1 MIIISEVKQ
10 LPLWGKIIYGTGSGG
25 FSLIDRVL
33 ITWLFYYYIT
43 SPLEGVEALMPPFA
57 FGVIMFIGRAIDA
70 VADPVIARWSDNHK
84 SRMGRRMPFML
95 FSGVAYA
102 AVFILLFYP
111 PVAETSALNSVYLA
125 VLLGIYFALFTAYV
139 GPYLALLPELA
150 RSTKDRVDL
159 ATFRAVFMLLG
170 VGIALIGS
178 GMLIGTLG
186 FHGMV
191 WAMAGLGLVLLYL
204 PLLIKEKDYADAKP
218 ATLSLIKAVTTTFKN
233 KAFTVYLA
241 GNVTFWLGFNIIT
254 LNLPL
259 YVTILLGGTEDETS
273 IYFGLAFV
281 VALLFFPVV
290 NIFSKKLGLK
300 AVMMFA
306 LVAFMVLLP
315 LFFFLGQPMIGLSPE
330 VFGYII
336 MGLAG
341 LPLAVIFI
349 VPEAIVAEV
358 SDLEENLSGQR
369 REAMY
374 FGAQGFILKLA
385 LGLSTII
392 TGTLLQLFGSTAAQP
407 LGIQLTG
414 PVSALF
420 ILVGVVVFTRYP
432 EKEVR
437 AFERNRGTSS
447 LSQ

>member
-1 MIIISEVKQ
+1 MRELKQ
-10 LPLWGKIIYGTGSGG
+10 LPLWGKVIYGAGSGG
-25 FSLIDRVL
+25 FSLVDRVL

-57 FGVIMFIGRAIDA
+57 FGIIMFLGRAIDA
-70 VADPVIARWSDNHK
+70 IADPVIARWSDNY
-84 SRMGRRMPFML
+84 RGRLGRRMPFML
-95 FSGVAYA
+95 FSGVAYVV
-102 AVFILLFYP
+102 VFVLLFYP
-111 PVAETSALNSVYLA
+111 PVAETSVLNTVYLA
-125 VLLGIYFALFTAYV
+125 VLLAVYFSLFTAYV
-139 GPYLALLPELA
+139 CPYLALLPELA
-150 RSTKDRVDL
+150 RSNKDRVDL

-178 GMLIGTLG
+178 GILIGRLG

-191 WAMAGLGLVLLYL
+191 WALAALGLVLLYL
-204 PLLIKEKDYADAKP
+204 PLAIKERDYAEAKP
-218 ATLSLIKAVTTTFKN
+218 ATLGLTEAIKTTFKN
-233 KAFTVYLA
+233 HAFVIYLV

-259 YVTILLGGTEDETS
+259 YVTVLLGGTEDEAS

-281 VALLFFPVV
+281 VALLFFPAV

-306 LVAFMVLLP
+306 LVAFLVLLP
-315 LFFFLGQPMIGLSPE
+315 LFFFLGQPVLGLSPE
-330 VFGYII
+330 VFGYIL
-336 MGLAG
+336 MALAG

-349 VPEAIVAEV
+349 VPEAIVAAV
-358 SDLEENLSGQR
+358 SDLEEKLSGQR

-385 LGLSTII
+385 LGLSTVI
-392 TGTLLQLFGSTAAQP
+392 TGGLLQVFGSTAEQP

-420 ILVGVVVFTRYP
+420 ILIGVIVFSRYP
-432 EKEVR
+432 EQEVQ
-437 AFERNRGTSS
+437 AYEKSKSGSEAG
-447 LSQ
+447 

>member
-1 MIIISEVKQ
+1 MGDLKQ
-10 LPLWGKIIYGTGSGG
+10 LPLWGKIVYGAGSGG

-57 FGVIMFIGRAIDA
+57 FGIIMFLGRAIDA
-70 VADPVIARWSDNHK
+70 VADPVIARWSDNY
-84 SRMGRRMPFML
+84 RGRLGRRMPFML

-102 AVFILLFYP
+102 LIFVLLFYP
-111 PVAETSALNSVYLA
+111 PVAETSALNTIYLA
-125 VLLGIYFALFTAYV
+125 VLLAIYFSLFTAYV
-139 GPYLALLPELA
+139 CPYLALLPELA
-150 RSTKDRVDL
+150 RSNKDRVDL

-178 GMLIGTLG
+178 GILIGMLG

-191 WAMAGLGLVLLYL
+191 WSLAALGLVLLYL
-204 PLLIKEKDYADAKP
+204 PLAIKERDYAEAKP
-218 ATLSLIKAVTTTFKN
+218 ATLGLAEAIKTTFKN
-233 KAFTVYLA
+233 HAFVIYLV

-259 YVTILLGGTEDETS
+259 YVTVLLGGTEDEAS

-281 VALLFFPVV
+281 VALLFFPAV
-290 NIFSKKLGLK
+290 NIFSKKIGLK

-315 LFFFLGQPMIGLSPE
+315 LFYFLGQPVLGLAPE
-330 VFGYII
+330 VFGYIL
-336 MGLAG
+336 MALAG

-349 VPEAIVAEV
+349 VPEAIVAAV
-358 SDLEENLSGQR
+358 SDLEEKLSGQR

-385 LGLSTII
+385 LGLSTVI
-392 TGTLLQLFGSTAAQP
+392 TGALLQVFGSTVDQP

-420 ILVGVVVFTRYP
+420 ILVGVVVFRRYP
-432 EKEVR
+432 EEEVR
-437 AFERNRGTSS
+437 AYEKSKAT
-447 LSQ
+447 

>member
-1 MIIISEVKQ
+1 LKEIKQ

-43 SPLEGVEALMPPFA
+43 SPIEGVEALMPPFA
-57 FGVIMFIGRAIDA
+57 FGIIMFLGRAVDA
-70 VADPVIARWSDNHK
+70 VADPVIARWSDNYK
-84 SRMGRRMPFML
+84 SRLGRRMPFML

-102 AVFILLFYP
+102 AVFVALFYP
-111 PVAETSALNSVYLA
+111 PVAETSAVNTVYLA
-125 VLLGIYFALFTAYV
+125 VLLGVYFTLFTAYV
-139 GPYLALLPELA
+139 CPYLALLPELA

-170 VGIALIGS
+170 VGVALIGS
-178 GMLIGTLG
+178 GILIGMIG

-191 WAMAGLGLVLLYL
+191 WIMAVLGMVLLYL
-204 PLLIKEKDYADAKP
+204 PLIIKEKDYAEAEP
-218 ATLSLIKAVTTTFKN
+218 ATLGLIEAISTTFKN
-233 KAFTVYLA
+233 HAFVIYLI

-259 YVTILLGGTEDETS
+259 YVTVLLGGTEDEVS
-273 IYFGLAFV
+273 IFFGLAFV

-290 NIFSKKLGLK
+290 NIMSKKVGLK

-315 LFFFLGQPMIGLSPE
+315 LFFVLGQPVLGLTPE
-330 VFGYII
+330 IFGYIL
-336 MGLAG
+336 MTLVG

-349 VPEAIVAEV
+349 IPDAIVAEV
-358 SDLEENLSGQR
+358 SDLEEKLSGQK

-392 TGTLLQLFGSTAAQP
+392 TGALLQLFGSTAAEP

-420 ILVGVVVFTRYP
+420 ILIGVLVFSRYP

-437 AFERNRGTSS
+437 SFRRER
-447 LSQ
+447 

>member
-1 MIIISEVKQ
+1 MNQVKQ
-10 LPLWGKIIYGTGSGG
+10 LPFWGKIIYGAGSGG

-57 FGVIMFIGRAIDA
+57 FGIIMFLGRAVDA

-84 SRMGRRMPFML
+84 GKMGRRLPFML

-102 AVFILLFYP
+102 AVFIALFYP
-111 PVAETSALNSVYLA
+111 PIAENSPLNSVFLA
-125 VLLGIYFALFTAYV
+125 VMLGLYFILFTTYV
-139 GPYLALLPELA
+139 NPYLALLPELA
-150 RSTKDRVDL
+150 RTAKDRVDL
-159 ATFRAVFMLLG
+159 ATFRAIFMLLG
-170 VGIALIGS
+170 VGVALIGS
-178 GMLIGTLG
+178 GILIGMFS

-191 WAMAGLGLVLLYL
+191 WIMAILGLIMLYL
-204 PLLIKEKDYADAKP
+204 PMLIKERDYAEAKP
-218 ATLSLIKAVTTTFKN
+218 ATLGLTEAIRTTFKN
-233 KAFTVYLA
+233 HAFLIYLT

-259 YVTILLGGTEDETS
+259 YVTILMGGTEDDTS

-290 NIFSKKLGLK
+290 NILSKNIGLK

-306 LVAFMVLLP
+306 LVAFLVLLP
-315 LFFFLGQPMIGLSPE
+315 FFYFLGQPMLGLTPE
-330 VFGYII
+330 VFGYIL

-349 VPEAIVAEV
+349 VPDAIVAEV
-358 SDLEENLSGQR
+358 SDLEIKLSGQR

-385 LGLSTII
+385 MGLSTVI
-392 TGTLLQLFGSTAAQP
+392 TSALLQFFGSTAAEP

-414 PVSALF
+414 PVSAIF
-420 ILVGVVVFTRYP
+420 ILVGVIVFTRYP

-437 AFERNRGTSS
+437 AYRR
-447 LSQ
+447 

>member
-1 MIIISEVKQ
+1 MSELKQ
-10 LPLWGKIIYGTGSGG
+10 LPLWGKIIYGSGSGG

-57 FGVIMFIGRAIDA
+57 FGIIMFLGRAIDA
-70 VADPVIARWSDNHK
+70 VADPVIARWSDNHQGK
-84 SRMGRRMPFML
+84 LGRRMPFML
-95 FSGVAYA
+95 FSGIAYA
-102 AVFILLFYP
+102 AVFVLLFYP
-111 PVAETSALNSVYLA
+111 PVAEKSALNSVFLA
-125 VLLGIYFALFTAYV
+125 VMLGLYFTLFTAYV
-139 GPYLALLPELA
+139 CPYLALLPELA
-150 RSTKDRVDL
+150 RSTRDRVDL

-170 VGIALIGS
+170 VGVALIGS
-178 GMLIGTLG
+178 GILIGMFS
-186 FHGMV
+186 FHAMV
-191 WAMAGLGLVLLYL
+191 WIMAVLGLVLLYL
-204 PLLIKEKDYADAKP
+204 PLLIKERDYAEAKP
-218 ATLSLIKAVTTTFKN
+218 ATLGLMEAVSTTFKN
-233 KAFTVYLA
+233 RAFLIYLV

-259 YVTILLGGTEDETS
+259 YVTVLLRGTEDDTS

-281 VALLFFPVV
+281 IALLFFPVV
-290 NIFSKKLGLK
+290 NLASKRVGLK

-306 LVAFMVLLP
+306 LVSFLILLP
-315 LFFFLGQPMIGLSPE
+315 FFYFLGQPMFGLTPE
-330 VFGYII
+330 VFGYIL

-349 VPEAIVAEV
+349 VPDAIVAAV
-358 SDLEENLSGQR
+358 SDLELKLSGQR

-385 LGLSTII
+385 MGLSTLI
-392 TGTLLQLFGSTAAQP
+392 TGALLQLFGSTIAQP

-420 ILVGVVVFTRYP
+420 ILIGVVVFFRYP
-432 EKEVR
+432 EQEVR
-437 AFERNRGTSS
+437 AYE
-447 LSQ
+447 QEA

>member
-1 MIIISEVKQ
+1 LTVKQ
-10 LPLWGKIIYGTGSGG
+10 LPLWGKIIYGSGSGG

-57 FGVIMFIGRAIDA
+57 FGIIMFLGRAIDA
-70 VADPVIARWSDNHK
+70 VADPVIARWSDNY
-84 SRMGRRMPFML
+84 SGRMGRRMPFML

-102 AVFILLFYP
+102 AVFVFLFYP

-125 VLLGIYFALFTAYV
+125 IMLGLYFTLFTAYV
-139 GPYLALLPELA
+139 SPYLALLPELA
-150 RSTKDRVDL
+150 RTTQDRVDL
-159 ATFRAVFMLLG
+159 ATFRAIFMLLG

-178 GMLIGTLG
+178 GILIGMFG

-191 WAMAGLGLVLLYL
+191 WMMAGLGIVLLYL
-204 PLLIKEKDYADAKP
+204 PLIIKERDYADSKP
-218 ATLSLIKAVTTTFKN
+218 ATLGLLEAVGTTFKN
-233 KAFTVYLA
+233 HAFVAYLI

-259 YVTILLGGTEDETS
+259 YVTVLLGGTEDDTT
-273 IYFGLAFV
+273 IFFGLAFV

-290 NIFSKKLGLK
+290 NIVSKKTGLK

-306 LVAFMVLLP
+306 LVAFMILLP
-315 LFFFLGQPMIGLSPE
+315 LFYFLGQPMFGLTPE
-330 VFGYII
+330 IFGYIL

-341 LPLAVIFI
+341 IPLAVIFI
-349 VPEAIVAEV
+349 VPDAIVAEV
-358 SDLEENLSGQR
+358 SDLEGKLSGQK

-385 LGLSTII
+385 LGLSTVI
-392 TGTLLQLFGSTAAQP
+392 TGSLLQFFGSTPAEP

-414 PVSALF
+414 PVSAFF
-420 ILVGVVVFTRYP
+420 ILIGIIVFTRYP

-437 AFERNRGTSS
+437 AYRR
-447 LSQ
+447 Q

>member
-1 MIIISEVKQ
+1 MKLGQVKQ
-10 LPLWGKIIYGTGSGG
+10 LPLWGKIIYGAGSGG

-43 SPLEGVEALMPPFA
+43 SPMEGVEALMPPFA
-57 FGVIMFIGRAIDA
+57 FGIIMFMGRAIDA
-70 VADPVIARWSDNHK
+70 VADPVIARWSDNH
-84 SRMGRRMPFML
+84 SGRLGRRMPFML

-102 AVFILLFYP
+102 AVFIMLFYP
-111 PVAETSALNSVYLA
+111 PVAETSAWNSLYAA
-125 VLLGIYFALFTAYV
+125 VLLAVYFTLFTAYV

-150 RSTKDRVDL
+150 RTTQDRVDL

-170 VGIALIGS
+170 VGLALIGS
-178 GMLIGTLG
+178 GIMIGMVG
-186 FHGMV
+186 FHSMV
-191 WAMAGLGLVLLYL
+191 WIMAAIGLVLLYL
-204 PLLIKEKDYADAKP
+204 PLLIKEKDYTEAKP
-218 ATLSLIKAVTTTFKN
+218 ATLGLLEAIKTTFN
-233 KAFTVYLA
+233 NRPFVVYLV

-259 YVTILLGGTEDETS
+259 YVTVLLGGTEDETA

-281 VALLFFPVV
+281 IALLFFPAV
-290 NIFSKKLGLK
+290 NITSKKTGLK

-315 LFFFLGQPMIGLSPE
+315 LFYFLGRPVLGLTPE

-349 VPEAIVAEV
+349 VPDAIVAEV
-358 SDLEENLSGQR
+358 SDLEGKLSGQK

-385 LGLSTII
+385 LGLSTVI
-392 TGTLLQLFGSTAAQP
+392 TGALLQVFGSTPDQP

-420 ILVGVVVFTRYP
+420 ILVGVIVFSRYP

-437 AFERNRGTSS
+437 AYRR
-447 LSQ
+447 

>member
-1 MIIISEVKQ
+1 MNQVKQ
-10 LPLWGKIIYGTGSGG
+10 LTLLGKIIYGTGSGG

-57 FGVIMFIGRAIDA
+57 FGIIMFLGRAIDA
-70 VADPVIARWSDNHK
+70 VADPVIARWSDNHQGK
-84 SRMGRRMPFML
+84 MGRRMPFML
-95 FSGVAYA
+95 FSGVAYTF
-102 AVFILLFYP
+102 VFIALFYP
-111 PVAETSALNSVYLA
+111 PVAENSILNSIFLA
-125 VLLGIYFALFTAYV
+125 VMLGLYFILFTAYV

-150 RSTKDRVDL
+150 RTAKDRVDL

-170 VGIALIGS
+170 VGTALIGS
-178 GMLIGTLG
+178 GILIGLLG

-191 WAMAGLGLVLLYL
+191 WVLAALGLVMLYL
-204 PLLIKEKDYADAKP
+204 PMLIKEKDYAEAKP
-218 ATLSLIKAVTTTFKN
+218 ATLGLVEAVKTTFKN
-233 KAFTVYLA
+233 RAFVIYLI

-259 YVTILLGGTEDETS
+259 YVTILLGGTEDDTS

-281 VALLFFPVV
+281 VALIFFPVV
-290 NIFSKKLGLK
+290 NILSKKIGLK

-306 LVAFMVLLP
+306 LVAFLVLLP
-315 LFFFLGQPMIGLSPE
+315 LFYFLGQPMPGLTPE
-330 VFGYII
+330 VFGYLL

-349 VPEAIVAEV
+349 VPDAIVAEV
-358 SDLEENLSGQR
+358 SDLEEKLSGQR

-385 LGLSTII
+385 LGISTVI
-392 TGTLLQLFGSTAAQP
+392 TSALLQFFGNTAAEP

-414 PVSALF
+414 PVSAIF
-420 ILVGVVVFTRYP
+420 ILIGVIVFTRYP

-437 AFERNRGTSS
+437 AYRR
-447 LSQ
+447 

>member
-1 MIIISEVKQ
+1 MSGIKQ
-10 LPLWGKIIYGTGSGG
+10 LPWWGKIIYGTGSGG
-25 FSLIDRVL
+25 FSLIDRVM

-43 SPLEGVEALMPPFA
+43 SPLEGIEALMPPFT
-57 FGVIMFIGRAIDA
+57 FGIIMFLGRAIDA
-70 VADPVIARWSDNHK
+70 LADPVIARWSDNH
-84 SRMGRRMPFML
+84 RGRLGRRMPFLL
-95 FSGVAYA
+95 FSGIAYT

-125 VLLGIYFALFTAYV
+125 LLLGMYFSLFTAYV
-139 GPYLALLPELA
+139 CPYLALLPELA
-150 RSTKDRVDL
+150 RTTKDRVDL

-170 VGIALIGS
+170 VGAALIGS
-178 GMLIGTLG
+178 GILIGILG

-191 WAMAGLGLVLLYL
+191 WAMAAIGFILLYL
-204 PLLIKEKDYADAKP
+204 PLLIRERDYAEAKP
-218 ATLSLIKAVTTTFKN
+218 ASLGLVDAIKTTFKN
-233 KAFTVYLA
+233 KAFVIYLV

-259 YVTILLGGTEDETS
+259 YVTVLLRGTEGETS

-281 VALLFFPVV
+281 IALIFFPVV
-290 NIFSKKLGLK
+290 NILSKRIGLK

-306 LVAFMVLLP
+306 LVTFMVLLP
-315 LFFFLGQPMIGLSPE
+315 LFFYLGQPVLGMNPP
-330 VFGYII
+330 VFGYIL

-349 VPEAIVAEV
+349 VPDAIVAVV
-358 SDLEENLSGQR
+358 SDLEVKLSGQH

-385 LGLSTII
+385 MGLSTII
-392 TGTLLQLFGSTAAQP
+392 TGALVELFGSTIDQP

-420 ILVGVVVFTRYP
+420 ILAGVIVFARYP
-432 EKEVR
+432 EKEVQ
-437 AFERNRGTSS
+437 E
-447 LSQ
+447 SQREIASEKE

>member
-1 MIIISEVKQ
+1 MNQVKQ
-10 LPLWGKIIYGTGSGG
+10 LPLWGKVIYGAGSGG

-57 FGVIMFIGRAIDA
+57 FGIIMFLGRAIDA
-70 VADPVIARWSDNHK
+70 VADPVIARWSDNHQGK
-84 SRMGRRMPFML
+84 MGRRLPFML

-102 AVFILLFYP
+102 AVFIALFYP
-111 PVAETSALNSVYLA
+111 PIAENSPLNSVFLA
-125 VLLGIYFALFTAYV
+125 VMLGLYFTLFTAYV

-150 RSTKDRVDL
+150 RTARDRVDL

-178 GMLIGTLG
+178 GILIGMFG

-191 WAMAGLGLVLLYL
+191 WILAALGLILLYL
-204 PLLIKEKDYADAKP
+204 PMLIKEKDYAEAKP
-218 ATLSLIKAVTTTFKN
+218 ATLGLLEAVKTTFRN
-233 KAFTVYLA
+233 RPFVIYLI

-259 YVTILLGGTEDETS
+259 YVTILMGGTEDDTS

-281 VALLFFPVV
+281 VALIFFPVV
-290 NIFSKKLGLK
+290 NILSKKIGLK

-306 LVAFMVLLP
+306 LVAFLVLLP
-315 LFFFLGQPMIGLSPE
+315 LFYFLGQPVFSLTPE
-330 VFGYII
+330 VFGYIL

-349 VPEAIVAEV
+349 VPDAIVAEV
-358 SDLEENLSGQR
+358 SDLEIKLSGQR

-385 LGLSTII
+385 MGLSTVI
-392 TGTLLQLFGSTAAQP
+392 TSALLQFFGSTAAEP

-414 PVSALF
+414 PVSAVF
-420 ILVGVVVFTRYP
+420 ILVGVIVFTRYP

-437 AFERNRGTSS
+437 AYRR
-447 LSQ
+447 

>member
-1 MIIISEVKQ
+1 MGELKQ
-10 LPLWGKIIYGTGSGG
+10 LPLWGKIIYGSGSGG
-25 FSLIDRVL
+25 FSLIDRVM

-57 FGVIMFIGRAIDA
+57 FGIIMFLGRAVDA
-70 VADPVIARWSDNHK
+70 VADPVIARWSDNH
-84 SRMGRRMPFML
+84 RGRLGRRMPFML

-102 AVFILLFYP
+102 LIFVLLFYP
-111 PVAETSALNSVYLA
+111 PVAETSALNTAYLA
-125 VLLGIYFALFTAYV
+125 VLLAVYFSLFTMYV
-139 GPYLALLPELA
+139 CPYLALLPELA
-150 RSTKDRVDL
+150 RSNKDRVDL

-178 GMLIGTLG
+178 GFLIGILG
-186 FHGMV
+186 FHGMI
-191 WAMAGLGLVLLYL
+191 WAMAALGLVLLYL
-204 PLLIKEKDYADAKP
+204 PLAVKERDYAEAKP
-218 ATLSLIKAVTTTFKN
+218 ATLGLVEAIGTTFKN
-233 KAFTVYLA
+233 KAFVIYLV

-259 YVTILLGGTEDETS
+259 YVTVLLGGTEDEVS

-290 NIFSKKLGLK
+290 NICSKKIGLK

-306 LVAFMVLLP
+306 LAAFMVLLP
-315 LFFFLGQPMIGLSPE
+315 LFFFLGQTVLGLAPE
-330 VFGYII
+330 LFGYIL
-336 MGLAG
+336 MALAG

-349 VPEAIVAEV
+349 VPDAIVAAV
-358 SDLEENLSGQR
+358 SDLEEKLSGQR

-385 LGLSTII
+385 LGLSTVI
-392 TGTLLQLFGSTAAQP
+392 TGALLQLFGSSAEQP

-414 PVSALF
+414 PVSAFFML
-420 ILVGVVVFTRYP
+420 IGVIVFSSYP

-437 AFERNRGTSS
+437 AYEKPGAV
-447 LSQ
+447 

>member
-1 MIIISEVKQ
+1 MTVKQ
-10 LPLWGKIIYGTGSGG
+10 LPFWGKIIYGSGSGG

-57 FGVIMFIGRAIDA
+57 FGIIMFLGRAIDA
-70 VADPVIARWSDNHK
+70 VADPVIARWSDNY
-84 SRMGRRMPFML
+84 SGRMGRRMPFML

-102 AVFILLFYP
+102 AVFVFLFYP
-111 PVAETSALNSVYLA
+111 PVAENSPLNSVYLA
-125 VLLGIYFALFTAYV
+125 VMLALYFTLFTAYV

-150 RSTKDRVDL
+150 RTLQDRVDL

-178 GMLIGTLG
+178 GILIGMFG

-191 WAMAGLGLVLLYL
+191 WIMAALGLVLLYL
-204 PLLIKEKDYADAKP
+204 PFVIKEKDYADSEP
-218 ATLSLIKAVTTTFKN
+218 ATLGLVEALKTTYQNKPFLI
-233 KAFTVYLA
+233 YLV

-259 YVTILLGGTEDETS
+259 YVTVLLKGTEEQTS
-273 IYFGLAFV
+273 IYFGIAFG
-281 VALLFFPVV
+281 VALLFFPLI
-290 NIFSKKLGLK
+290 NIASKKIGLK
-300 AVMMFA
+300 PVMMFA
-306 LVAFMVLLP
+306 LIAFMVLLP
-315 LFFFLGQPMIGLSPE
+315 LFYIMGQPVFGLTPE
-330 VFGYII
+330 LFGYILL
-336 MGLAG
+336 GLVG
-341 LPLAVIFI
+341 LPVGVILI
-349 VPEAIVAEV
+349 VPDAIVAEV
-358 SDLEENLSGQR
+358 SDLEGKLSGQK

-374 FGAQGFILKLA
+374 FGAQGFVLKLA
-385 LGLSTII
+385 LGLSTVIS
-392 TGTLLQLFGSTAAQP
+392 GALLQLFGSTIAQP

-420 ILVGVVVFTRYP
+420 ILIGVIVFSRYP

-437 AFERNRGTSS
+437 AYRR
-447 LSQ
+447 

>member
-1 MIIISEVKQ
+1 MKEIKQ

-43 SPLEGVEALMPPFA
+43 SPIEGVEALMPPFA
-57 FGVIMFIGRAIDA
+57 FGIIMFLGRAIDA

-84 SRMGRRMPFML
+84 GRLGRRMPFML
-95 FSGVAYA
+95 FSGAAYA
-102 AVFILLFYP
+102 AVFVALFYP
-111 PVAETSALNSVYLA
+111 PVAETSAVNTVYLA
-125 VLLGIYFALFTAYV
+125 VLLGVYFTLFTAYV
-139 GPYLALLPELA
+139 CPYLALLPELA

-178 GMLIGTLG
+178 GILIGMIG

-191 WAMAGLGLVLLYL
+191 WIMAALGMILLYL
-204 PLLIKEKDYADAKP
+204 PLIIKERDYAEAEP
-218 ATLSLIKAVTTTFKN
+218 ATLGLIEAITTTFKN
-233 KAFTVYLA
+233 HAFVIYLV

-259 YVTILLGGTEDETS
+259 YVTVLLGGTEDEVS
-273 IYFGLAFV
+273 IFFGLAFV

-290 NIFSKKLGLK
+290 NIISKKVGLK

-306 LVAFMVLLP
+306 LIAFVVLLP
-315 LFFFLGQPMIGLSPE
+315 LFFALGQP
-330 VFGYII
+330 VFGLTPEIFGYVV
-336 MGLAG
+336 MTLVG

-349 VPEAIVAEV
+349 IPDAIVAEV
-358 SDLEENLSGQR
+358 SDMEEKLSGQR

-392 TGTLLQLFGSTAAQP
+392 TGALLQLFGSTAAEP

-414 PVSALF
+414 PISALF
-420 ILVGVVVFTRYP
+420 ILIGVLVFSRYP

-437 AFERNRGTSS
+437 AFNRER
-447 LSQ
+447 

>member
-1 MIIISEVKQ
+1 MNQVKQ
-10 LPLWGKIIYGTGSGG
+10 LPFWGKIIYGTGSGG

-57 FGVIMFIGRAIDA
+57 FGIIMFLGRAIDA
-70 VADPVIARWSDNHK
+70 VADPVIARWSDNHQGK
-84 SRMGRRMPFML
+84 MGRRLPFML

-102 AVFILLFYP
+102 AVFIALFYP
-111 PVAETSALNSVYLA
+111 PVAENSPLNSVFLA
-125 VLLGIYFALFTAYV
+125 VMLGLYFTLFTAYV
-139 GPYLALLPELA
+139 CPYLALLPELA
-150 RSTKDRVDL
+150 RTAKDRVDL
-159 ATFRAVFMLLG
+159 ATFRAIFMLLG

-178 GMLIGTLG
+178 GILIGMFS

-191 WAMAGLGLVLLYL
+191 WIMAFLGLIMLYL
-204 PLLIKEKDYADAKP
+204 PMLIKERDYAEAKP
-218 ATLSLIKAVTTTFKN
+218 ATLGLTEAIRTTFKN
-233 KAFTVYLA
+233 HAFVTYLI

-259 YVTILLGGTEDETS
+259 YVTILLGGTEDDTS

-281 VALLFFPVV
+281 VALIFFPVV
-290 NIFSKKLGLK
+290 NILSKKIGLK

-306 LVAFMVLLP
+306 LVAFLVLLP
-315 LFFFLGQPMIGLSPE
+315 LFYFLGQPMLGLTPE
-330 VFGYII
+330 VFGYIL

-349 VPEAIVAEV
+349 VPDAIVAEV
-358 SDLEENLSGQR
+358 SDLEIKLSGQR

-385 LGLSTII
+385 MGLSTVI
-392 TGTLLQLFGSTAAQP
+392 TSALLQFFGSTAAEP

-414 PVSALF
+414 PVSAVF
-420 ILVGVVVFTRYP
+420 ILVGVIVFTRYP

-437 AFERNRGTSS
+437 AYRR
-447 LSQ
+447 